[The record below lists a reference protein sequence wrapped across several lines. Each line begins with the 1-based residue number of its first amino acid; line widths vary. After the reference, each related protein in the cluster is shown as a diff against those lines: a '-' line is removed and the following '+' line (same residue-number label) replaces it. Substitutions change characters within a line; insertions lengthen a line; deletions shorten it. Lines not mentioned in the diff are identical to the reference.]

1 MKPKF
6 MPSFKFAATSAL
18 LCTLLASSAHA
29 ATLTWDIAG
38 GDGSTVT
45 GGSGSWNLTAG
56 NTVWNNAGT
65 NEIWSQTAIND
76 ASNVAVFGGA
86 DGTANQYV
94 VTIADAA
101 TVAAESLTFNNS
113 GYLIT
118 GGNLA
123 LRPTTTTNGGITV
136 AANKTATINSAIVYQ
151 TNAVATNTI
160 NAGATLNLGGGA
172 TNSQYTFN
180 GAGTVNIT
188 SGNYEANIG
197 AINVGN
203 FNITGGSYN
212 ITPGTTNGYTFGN
225 AVARNVNVSVSG
237 TGALTLN
244 NTSNN
249 TTATAPFIAV
259 GNNTGNT
266 SFTTSV
272 TVQSGGTVTVGTQ
285 ASRAGEIRISNSG
298 NANGLL
304 DVKGGTVNVGTGNA
318 ANQIYLFKNGATAG
332 YSASMTQ
339 SGGIVTTNGIQFGGS
354 AGTYEAGSTAN
365 LNLTGGSLYIGAAGI
380 SRGSGAG
387 SLPTS
392 IKLEGGTLGA
402 DQAWSSSLDMQL
414 GTSGGGVNV
423 RTQDAG
429 SNSRNITLS
438 GILSNVSGV
447 SGSLLKSGSGTLT
460 LSGANTFNGG
470 LIIQSGTLNAT
481 TSNSALGA
489 GTVTMGGVGSNGAI
503 LTTGRSHSNSF
514 TINAPDSGSVVIG
527 ANGAGSGYTLSGGI
541 SLNGNLTIRTFN
553 NTISGEIKASAG
565 ITGGI
570 TGNGNVLLNNLGL
583 AANTITITTNSINH
597 NGSLTLQGTA
607 TGDTTIGA
615 IIGAN
620 VTSVNQN
627 SATSRLVLSG
637 SNTYSGATN
646 VNAGTLVVNG
656 SIANSSLT
664 TVSTGATLGGSGTIG
679 NLTVLDGGYLAPG
692 NSPGTLNTGTLS
704 LSNSSIL
711 SFELNPLNTTVGGNI
726 NDLINV
732 AGDLTLDG
740 ILNVMPTSGD
750 FLQVTAGTTW
760 RLFDYSGDLTN
771 HIVTLGSM
779 PTLAENLS
787 WEIRTS
793 TPGQV
798 NLVAIPEPGASLLA
812 GLSLSFL
819 IMRRKRIS

>member
-1 MKPKF
+1 
-6 MPSFKFAATSAL
+6 MPSLMSHATSVV
-18 LCTLLASSAHA
+18 LCSILASISQAV
-29 ATLTWDIAG
+29 TLTWDAAG
-38 GDGSTVT
+38 GDGVT
-45 GGSGSWNLTAG
+45 ITAGSGNWNTTAG
-56 NTVWNNAGT
+56 NAVWNNAGS
-65 NEIWSQTAIND
+65 NEIWSQTAISD

-94 VTIADAA
+94 VTIADGA
-101 TVAAESLTFNNS
+101 TIAAESLTFNNS

-123 LRPTTTTNGGITV
+123 LRPTTTANGGITV
-136 AANKTATINSAIVYQ
+136 AANKSATINSAIVYAN
-151 TNAVATNTI
+151 NAVVTNTI
-160 NAGATLNLGGGA
+160 NGGATLNLGGGA
-172 TNSQYTFN
+172 ANSQYTFN
-180 GAGTVNIT
+180 GAGIVNIT
-188 SGNYEANIG
+188 GGTYEANTG

-203 FNITGGSYN
+203 FNVTGGTYN
-212 ITPGTTNGYTFGN
+212 LTPGTTNGYTFGN
-225 AVARNVNVSVSG
+225 AVGRNVNVSVSG
-237 TGALTLN
+237 TGSLTLN

-266 SFTTSV
+266 SFTTSL

-304 DVKGGTVNVGTGNA
+304 DVKGGAVNVGTGNT

-332 YSASMTQ
+332 YNASMTQ
-339 SGGIVTTNGIQFGGS
+339 SGGTVKVNGIQFGGAS
-354 AGTYEAGSTAN
+354 GTYESGSSAN
-365 LNLTGGSLYIGAAGI
+365 LTLTGGSLYIGSAGI
-380 SRGSGAG
+380 TRGSGA
-387 SLPTS
+387 SALPTS

-402 DQAWSSSLDMQL
+402 DQNWSSSLDMQL
-414 GTSGGGVNV
+414 GTSGGVVNV

-470 LIIQSGTLNAT
+470 LNIQSGTVNAT
-481 TSNSALGA
+481 TSNSALGT
-489 GTVTMGGVGSNGAI
+489 GTVTMGGAGSNGAT
-503 LTTGRSHSNSF
+503 LTAGRSHSNNF
-514 TINAPDSGSVVIG
+514 TINAPDSGSLVIG

-553 NTISGEIKASAG
+553 NTIDADIKASAG

-570 TGNGNVLLNNLGL
+570 SGTGNVLLNNLGL
-583 AANTITITTNSINH
+583 AANTITITVNAINH

-615 IIGAN
+615 IIGTN
-620 VTSVNQN
+620 ITSVNQN
-627 SATSRLVLSG
+627 SSTSRLVLSG

-664 TVSTGATLGGSGTIG
+664 TVSSTATLGGSGTIG

-704 LSNSSIL
+704 LSSISML
-711 SFELNPLNTTVGGNI
+711 SFELNPLNNSVGSNI

-732 AGDLTLDG
+732 TGDLTLDG
-740 ILNVMPTSGD
+740 ILNVVPTSGD
-750 FLQVTAGTTW
+750 FLQATLGAAW
-760 RLFDYSGDLTN
+760 RLFNYSGALTN
-771 HIVTLGSM
+771 NIVTLGSV
-779 PTLAENLS
+779 PALS
-787 WEIRTS
+787 GGLNWEVRTS

-798 NLVAIPEPGASLLA
+798 NLVVIPEPGSSVLT

-819 IMRRKRIS
+819 MMRRKRIP

>member
-1 MKPKF
+1 MTSLMSP
-6 MPSFKFAATSAL
+6 ATSVV
-18 LCTLLASSAHA
+18 LCSLLAGVLPA
-29 ATLTWDIAG
+29 ATLTWDTAG
-38 GDGSTVT
+38 GDGATIT
-45 GGSGSWNLTAG
+45 AGSGNWNLTSG

-76 ASNVAVFGGA
+76 ASNVAVFGGP

-101 TVAAESLTFNNS
+101 TVAAESLTFNSS

-136 AANKTATINSAIVYQ
+136 AANKTATINSAIVYA
-151 TNAVATNTI
+151 NNAAVANTI

-172 TNSQYTFN
+172 NNSQYTFN

-188 SGNYEANIG
+188 GGTYEANTG

-203 FNITGGSYN
+203 FNITGGTYN
-212 ITPGTTNGYTFGN
+212 LTPGATNGYTFGN
-225 AVARNVNVSVSG
+225 AVAGNVNVSVSG

-249 TTATAPFIAV
+249 ATATAPFIAV

-266 SFTTSV
+266 SYTTSL

-304 DVKGGTVNVGTGNA
+304 DVKGGTVNVGIGNA
-318 ANQIYLFKNGATAG
+318 ANQIYLFKNGATIG

-339 SGGIVTTNGIQFGGS
+339 SGGTVTANGIQFGGTT
-354 AGTYEAGSTAN
+354 GTYEAGSSAS
-365 LNLTGGSLYIGAAGI
+365 LNLTGGSLYLGAAGI
-380 SRGSGAG
+380 TRGSGA
-387 SLPTS
+387 SALPTS
-392 IKLEGGTLGA
+392 IRLEGGTLGA
-402 DQAWSSSLDMQL
+402 NQTWSSSLDMQL
-414 GTSGGGVNV
+414 GTSGGGVNI

-460 LSGANTFNGG
+460 LSGANTFSGG
-470 LIIQSGTLNAT
+470 LTIQSGTVNAT
-481 TSNSALGA
+481 TSSSALGA
-489 GTVTMGGVGSNGAI
+489 GTVTMGGAGSNGAI
-503 LTTGRSHSNSF
+503 LTTGRSHSNNF
-514 TINAPDSGSVVIG
+514 TINAPDSGSLVIG
-527 ANGAGSGYTLSGGI
+527 ANGAGSGFTLSGGI

-553 NTISGEIKASAG
+553 NTISGDIKASAG

-570 TGNGNVLLNNLGL
+570 TGNGNLLLNNLGL
-583 AANTITITTNSINH
+583 AANSITITTNSINH

-637 SNTYSGATN
+637 FNTYSGATN
-646 VNAGTLVVNG
+646 VNAGTLLVNG

-664 TVSTGATLGGSGTIG
+664 TVSSGATLAGSGTIG
-679 NLTVLDGGYLAPG
+679 HLNVLNGGYLAPG
-692 NSPGTLNTGTLS
+692 NSPGTLNTGTITFANAS
-704 LSNSSIL
+704 EINY
-711 SFELNPLNTTVGGNI
+711 ELNPLNNIAGSNI

-732 AGDLTLDG
+732 AGNLILDG
-740 ILNVMPTSGD
+740 ILNVQATNGD
-750 FLQVTAGTTW
+750 FLMATNGSSW
-760 RLFDYSGDLTN
+760 RLFEYSGTLTDN
-771 HIVTLGSM
+771 SITLGTM
-779 PTLAENLS
+779 PSLASGLN
-787 WEIRTS
+787 WGIDNS
-793 TPGQV
+793 TFGQV
-798 NLVAIPEPGASLLA
+798 NLMVIPEPSSAMLAVLSAGILL
-812 GLSLSFL
+812 
-819 IMRRKRIS
+819 RRRR